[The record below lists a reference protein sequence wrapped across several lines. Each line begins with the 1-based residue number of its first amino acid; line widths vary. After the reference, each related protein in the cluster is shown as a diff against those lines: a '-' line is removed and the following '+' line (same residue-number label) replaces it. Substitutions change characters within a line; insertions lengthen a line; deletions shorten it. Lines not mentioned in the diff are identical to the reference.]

1 MNCALVLVLVNVGMR
16 ISSLL
21 LCCAK
26 NDKPACVVLR
36 GKCSSVD
43 EPVQG
48 STPALTILGSL
59 NTPTPKHSLTICTV
73 STIAVAIIYTDLH
86 LLQTSRP
93 AELNRPA
100 QNDGFKRVMRKIRKQ
115 HCWSMSILL
124 VSRSAK
130 SWMT

>member
-1 MNCALVLVLVNVGMR
+1 MLTRYGMR

-48 STPALTILGSL
+48 STPALALPGSL
-59 NTPTPKHSLTICTV
+59 TTPTPKHSLIISIVC
-73 STIAVAIIYTDLH
+73 TIAAPVIRATASFRINLPTLFY
-86 LLQTSRP
+86 RP
-93 AELNRPA
+93 IELNRPA